1 MGWLDAVVSGATTL
15 ESAKKSFA
23 SGSLITGKATYGAPP
38 PPPPPVTTTDFGPD
52 PFSTTQAGIL
62 FEYQQQQNLLA
73 QQQANALELQRRELA
88 ADAERETQR
97 LAREREKN
105 IAQLQADREI
115 TFAALLRD
123 DPVRATLFAL
133 GYGPDKDVFDVRA
146 QSLGI
151 TLGELRGARELE
163 ATQESALSKILGRA
177 VDIGTQG
184 VQGLSSAQ
192 QAARAFVQGGA
203 DIQTL
208 LKSAFG
214 VGSLAK
220 GEQPGLSAA
229 RLQELIAEVT
239 PAGVL

>member
-1 MGWLDAVVSGATTL
+1 MAL
-15 ESAKKSFA
+15 EGMSTQQVINLSRASF
-23 SGSLITGKATYGAPP
+23 LLGKAPAPP
-38 PPPPPVTTTDFGPD
+38 TPVPTPTTTFAPD

-73 QQQANALELQRRELA
+73 QQQANALELQRREQVATA
-88 ADAERETQR
+88 ARETQR
-97 LAREREKN
+97 LARERETN
-105 IAQLQADREI
+105 IAQLQVERET

-163 ATQESALSKILGRA
+163 ATQESALSKVLGRT
-177 VDIGTQG
+177 VDIGVQG
-184 VQGLSSAQ
+184 VRGLGSAA
-192 QAARAFVQGGA
+192 QAARAFVQGGV

-214 VGSLAK
+214 VGSLAR

-229 RLQELIAEVT
+229 RLQELIAEVV
-239 PAGVL
+239 PQGVL

>member
-1 MGWLDAVVSGATTL
+1 MGWLDAVVAGATTL
-15 ESAKKSFA
+15 QSAQKSFA
-23 SGSLITGKATYGAPP
+23 SGSLVTGKITPPPPAPP
-38 PPPPPVTTTDFGPD
+38 PTTTTPTFAPD
-52 PFSTTQAGIL
+52 PFSTTEAGIL

-73 QQQANALELQRRELA
+73 QQQANALELQRREQVTT
-88 ADAERETQR
+88 AERETQR

-105 IAQLQADREI
+105 IAQLQVERET

-133 GYGPDKDVFDVRA
+133 GYGPDKDVFDTRA

-151 TLGELRGARELE
+151 TLGELRGAREQE
-163 ATQESALSKILGRA
+163 ATQESALGRVLGRT

-184 VQGLSSAQ
+184 VRGLGSAA

-229 RLQELIAEVT
+229 RLKEIIAEVT
-239 PAGVL
+239 PVGLL